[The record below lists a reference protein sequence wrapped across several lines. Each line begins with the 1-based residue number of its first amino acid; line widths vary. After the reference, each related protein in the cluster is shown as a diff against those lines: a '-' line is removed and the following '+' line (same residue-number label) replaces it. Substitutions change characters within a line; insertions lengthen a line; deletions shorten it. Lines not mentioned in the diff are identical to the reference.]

1 MWVDGPLLSFF
12 YGSVCIWAW
21 LTQWREPDTLSCP
34 WEAHTHLFGDFPQSF
49 HLFEGRN
56 DLMWMKLARECQI
69 VNCLLAGTLERRKKK
84 LCWLLCYFVLFN
96 PYNSPR
102 K

>member
-1 MWVDGPLLSFF
+1 
-12 YGSVCIWAW
+12 
-21 LTQWREPDTLSCP
+21 
-34 WEAHTHLFGDFPQSF
+34 
-49 HLFEGRN
+49 
-56 DLMWMKLARECQI
+56 MWMKLARECQI